1 MKRQIDMLTDK
12 ELLFNLYLTQFV
24 IFVLAV
30 ILGVFSF
37 PSWQQFFLLFRFHW
51 QEIILIG
58 GGMALLV
65 IVVDLLL
72 YCYLPKKWLDDGGI
86 NERIFAKRTIFHI
99 FFIALIVSFC
109 EELLFRGILQTKIGY
124 VWANGIFAIIHFRYL
139 KKPIIFMLTV
149 GVSFLLGASFLVTN
163 NLFVPMFA
171 HFLIDFIL
179 GTFIMIKTRWNKWN

>member
-72 YCYLPKKWLDDGGI
+72 YRYLPKKWLDDGGI

-99 FFIALIVSFC
+99 FFISLIVSFC

>member
-30 ILGVFSF
+30 ILGVLSF

-72 YCYLPKKWLDDGGI
+72 YRYLPKKWLDDGGI

>member
-72 YCYLPKKWLDDGGI
+72 YRYLPKKWLDDGGI